1 MSYVL
6 PFVFLT
12 YVASE
17 TPDTIK
23 ETKKFN
29 FLKPS
34 LFFNDIL
41 INSPFDNVDYLF
53 SDNCH

>member
-17 TPDTIK
+17 TPDTIN

-29 FLKPS
+29 CFKPY
-34 LFFNDIL
+34 LFFNGIL
-41 INSPFDNVDYLF
+41 IVSPIDNVGYLV